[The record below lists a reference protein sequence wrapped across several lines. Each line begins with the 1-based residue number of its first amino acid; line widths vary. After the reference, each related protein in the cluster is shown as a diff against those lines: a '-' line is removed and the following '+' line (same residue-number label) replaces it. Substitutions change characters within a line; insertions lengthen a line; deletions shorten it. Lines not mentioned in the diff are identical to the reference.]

1 MQINNFK
8 RLEEEGEQVYKEQHE
23 ERVKSGILQSLNAF
37 RLVGHVVD
45 MYLPKIFNLF
55 IVAAG
60 GKVADSTYHPTST
73 PPSEAIDESADQRI
87 PGGPDQNRKIR

>member
-1 MQINNFK
+1 MQVNNFK
-8 RLEEEGEQVYKEQHE
+8 RLEEEGEEIYRQQHE
-23 ERVKSGILQSLNAF
+23 DRVKAGILTSLNAF
-37 RLVGHVVD
+37 RLVGHVID

-60 GKVADSTYHPTST
+60 GKVSESPYRPNST
-73 PPSEAIDESADQRI
+73 PPSDAIDDSPNDGL

>member
-23 ERVKSGILQSLNAF
+23 KRVKAGILNSLNAF
-37 RLVGHVVD
+37 RLVGHVID

-60 GKVADSTYHPTST
+60 GKVSESSYHPTSK
-73 PPSEAIDESADQRI
+73 PPSDAMDDPGE
-87 PGGPDQNRKIR
+87 PGGPDPNQKIR